1 MASDEQL
8 VKLIEHYQKALL
20 IKPRNSA
27 VYQQLA
33 ELYYQQGDLEKAI
46 EICQHTLRIQPDSVP
61 ASQALREILIRLGF
75 SKEEIQCLWKSFLDA
90 LPEEVFMTLEKAVKP
105 LGELQEEHTVETW
118 KEAISLGNT
127 FVKQQLWRE
136 AFHSYLRAIELEAS
150 LKFSHLAIQYFVL
163 PRIDDLE
170 AIANLYLQAIQL
182 PKSHCLSYTV
192 LGDILTRQNK
202 LPEAIC
208 AYKNAWSKSSQQ
220 TSIEEQSDQKRTS
233 IDYLVIGVG
242 KAGTTSLAYYLSQH
256 PQIINPHKKELHFF
270 TRDLEYGLDWY
281 LAQFPPI
288 LSRKDKFLT
297 GEATPWYLGGIGVE
311 DRVFRSFPHVKLI
324 AILRNPIDRTISH
337 YYMHWKMGLEHR
349 SLEEAIADEIAI
361 LRDTENPL
369 QVSEAYWR
377 TEHGYLWSSLYLP
390 FLERWMSLFHKDQ
403 FLVLNS
409 KDLYTTPS
417 ETLAKVFKFLNVT
430 DFELVSYPKVNSGT
444 YSQASHHS
452 RKILF
457 DFFHVHNQKL
467 EDYLGMKF
475 GWNDTL

>member
-1 MASDEQL
+1 MASDEQI
-8 VKLIEHYQKALL
+8 VKLIEHYRKALR

-46 EICQHTLRIQPDSVP
+46 ETCQHTLRIHPDSVS

-75 SKEEIQCLWKSFLDA
+75 SKEEIQCLWKSFLNTF
-90 LPEEVFMTLEKAVKP
+90 PEEVFMTLEEAVKP

-127 FVKQQLWRE
+127 FVKQQLWKE
-136 AFHSYLRAIELEAS
+136 AFHSYFKAIELEPS
-150 LKFSHLAIQYFVL
+150 MKFSHIAIQYFVL
-163 PRIDDLE
+163 PKINDLE
-170 AIANLYLQAIQL
+170 TITNLYFQAIQL

-192 LGDILTRQNK
+192 LGDILTKQNK

-208 AYKNAWSKSSQQ
+208 AYESAWSESSQQ
-220 TSIEEQSDQKRTS
+220 TPIEKQSDQKRTS

-256 PQIINPHKKELHFF
+256 PQIVNPRKKELHFF
-270 TRDLEYGLDWY
+270 TRNFEYGLDWY
-281 LAQFPPI
+281 LAQFPPT
-288 LSRKDKFLT
+288 SFRKEKFLT

-311 DRVFRSFPHVKLI
+311 ERVFHSFPNIKLI
-324 AILRNPIDRTISH
+324 AILRNPIDRAISH
-337 YYMHWKMGLEHR
+337 YYMHLKVGLEHR
-349 SLEEAIADEIAI
+349 SLEKAIADEIAI
-361 LRDTENPL
+361 LRDTENL
-369 QVSEAYWR
+369 LEVGETYWR

-403 FLVLNS
+403 FLIINS
-409 KDLYTTPS
+409 KDLYTMPS
-417 ETLAKVFKFLNVT
+417 ETLAKVFKFLNVN
-430 DFELVSYPKVNSGT
+430 DFELVGYPKVNSGS
-444 YSQASHHS
+444 YSQANHHS

-475 GWNDTL
+475 GWNNTL